1 MRVNWRRRHP
11 KYVKRQAVE
20 NKIIKKYTKSKEY
33 YQSGGTQASHYA
45 NESTLLAK
53 GLSTSS
59 SEDSSRCRAS

>member
-11 KYVKRQAVE
+11 VYVKRQAVE

-33 YQSGGTQASHYA
+33 YQSGGVQASRYA
-45 NESTLLAK
+45 NESTSLAK

-59 SEDSSRCRAS
+59 SDDSSRNR